1 MCPFNTHVN
10 ENKRKKCKMDNK
22 KWIFI
27 QKCGNEKKRLSLY
40 SQMKHAS
47 LFEIFSEN
55 LGFILVSGL
64 HIFTLIAVE
73 STTTSLRLSRHDLQ
87 QESLFKDFIRQS
99 RVENSSLVNS
109 RFPDLAWPGPGT
121 RLGRKKC
128 ANDICKMARLLLKI

>member
-10 ENKRKKCKMDNK
+10 ENKRKKNA
-22 KWIFI
+22 KWTI
-27 QKCGNEKKRLSLY
+27 KSGY
-40 SQMKHAS
+40 SSKSVGMRNTFFASEMKHAS

-87 QESLFKDFIRQS
+87 
-99 RVENSSLVNS
+99 
-109 RFPDLAWPGPGT
+109 
-121 RLGRKKC
+121 
-128 ANDICKMARLLLKI
+128 